1 MVNGNASTAA
11 PKKRGRP
18 PGTKK
23 AKSAQGKSA
32 SKGIRYNVD
41 RQREIVAF
49 IRAQGRGG
57 LSKAKAKFGV
67 SFPTLARWVKQ
78 GARPGK
84 GGSKTRAGT
93 SKKGHSRKSGPV
105 PSGHVLI
112 SKKVLKDF
120 HKGIANLE
128 AALGSFANALRVL
141 E

>member
-1 MVNGNASTAA
+1 MVKGNASTVA

-23 AKSAQGKSA
+23 AKSAQSKSA
-32 SKGIRYNVD
+32 SKGIRYNAD

-78 GARPGK
+78 ARPGK
-84 GGSKTRAGT
+84 GGSKTKADT
-93 SKKGHSRKSGPV
+93 SKKGHSGKSGPV
-105 PSGHVLI
+105 PAGHVLI